1 MRTYELLYI
10 ISPTVS
16 DQDVEKVVEQVTGH
30 VTSLGAR
37 LVKVENLGRRP
48 LAYEI
53 QHHREGTYVVT
64 EFESQGQEIPEL
76 ERRLR
81 VMDTVLRYLTVCLDA
96 SRRRVARMKR
106 KRSNRK
112 AARTQA
118 AALSK
123 TALTEEV
130 FEDIASTTE
139 SEEEES

>member
-10 ISPTVS
+10 ISPTVV
-16 DQDVEKVVEQVTGH
+16 DRDVEKVVDQVTGH
-30 VTSLGAR
+30 LTSLGAH

-53 QHHREGTYVVT
+53 KHHREGTYVLT
-64 EFESQGQEIPEL
+64 EFQSQGQEIPEL

-96 SRRRVARMKR
+96 SRRRLARMKR
-106 KRSNRK
+106 KRTNRK
-112 AARTQA
+112 AARIQA
-118 AALSK
+118 AAVSK

-130 FEDIASTTE
+130 FESIASPTE
-139 SEEEES
+139 SEEEGS